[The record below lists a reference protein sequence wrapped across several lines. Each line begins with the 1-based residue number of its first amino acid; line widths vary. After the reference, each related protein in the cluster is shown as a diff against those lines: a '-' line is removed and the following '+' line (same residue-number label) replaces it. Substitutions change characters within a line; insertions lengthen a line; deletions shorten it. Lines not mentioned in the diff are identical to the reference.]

1 MERATYV
8 RRFVA
13 LCIDWFACMLIA
25 SVIFSP
31 FVPFTPNLIFG
42 SPDLS
47 LAVLALFVLETCF
60 LVWLIGG
67 SFGQRLV
74 GLSVV
79 SVIGP
84 GRVTLWRS
92 LVRSLMV
99 ALVLPPLIV
108 DGQGRGLQDRVAQT
122 EVMRSLRSN

>member
-13 LCIDWFACMLIA
+13 LCIDWFACVLIA
-25 SVIFSP
+25 SVAFSP
-31 FVPFTPNLIFG
+31 VVPFTPNLIFG

-47 LAVLALFVLETCF
+47 LVVLGLFVLETCF
-60 LVWLIGG
+60 LVWLVGG

-74 GLSVV
+74 GLEVV
-79 SVIGP
+79 SIIGR

-92 LVRSLMV
+92 LVRSLLV

-108 DGQGRGLQDRVAQT
+108 DGQGRGLQDRAAGT
-122 EVMRSLRSN
+122 EVLRG